1 MLTHSIVTLVE
12 PPMFC
17 FQLTR
22 HHPCSLLNICASLL
36 HCADDTHSGVEMY
49 HKLSE
54 NSSSSFS
61 RPSSRPLTS
70 SHDWKSEHEEPVR
83 PRHQQYGRHCLTDS
97 SSSDSPISN
106 TIPGRNSFYRSS
118 RRDLSS
124 SKPHKKLTREV
135 SGSFNKRNRN
145 GGPPPQQHHHHHQ
158 QQHQHQH
165 QQHEHM
171 PSTSSGGHH
180 PQKRQIDSSAVSSKV
195 LVLLGKYGNRKGLRV
210 AGLQPAPNPNPK
222 SRNSGFNDDATSAV
236 PLDSISPQEAVAVFQ
251 DEVARMMLEEGECDE
266 IADIEDFLDGY
277 MRLRSPFYLEMVEEF
292 FRAVCFDC
300 YRRPLDLP
308 NLPAAPTHLQRN
320 LPRSTFRPAS
330 MKPESRRSLRVH

>member
-1 MLTHSIVTLVE
+1 
-12 PPMFC
+12 
-17 FQLTR
+17 
-22 HHPCSLLNICASLL
+22 
-36 HCADDTHSGVEMY
+36 MY

-54 NSSSSFS
+54 NSSSSS
-61 RPSSRPLTS
+61 PSSRPLTS
-70 SHDWKSEHEEPVR
+70 SHDWKSEHEEPLR
-83 PRHQQYGRHCLTDS
+83 PRHQQYRRHCLTDS
-97 SSSDSPISN
+97 SSSDSPFSN

-124 SKPHKKLTREV
+124 SEPHKKLTRELP
-135 SGSFNKRNRN
+135 GSFNKLHRN
-145 GGPPPQQHHHHHQ
+145 GGPPPQHHHHH
-158 QQHQHQH
+158 HHQH
-165 QQHEHM
+165 QQHERM
-171 PSTSSGGHH
+171 PSKSSGCHH

-222 SRNSGFNDDATSAV
+222 PRISGFNDDATATAAASAV

-308 NLPAAPTHLQRN
+308 NLPAVPIHLQRN